1 MRKHSVMERFVKK
14 RSIRKRSVRNDLL
27 RRRFVTGNVSCW
39 KRLVRKHLV
48 RRRFLRKLFVRKRSN
63 LNIPKYLTVYKNKP
77 VKMSFQQWQTV
88 ISFLPNITDIKIR
101 KI

>member
-1 MRKHSVMERFVKK
+1 MERFVKK
-14 RSIRKRSVRNDLL
+14 RS
-27 RRRFVTGNVSCW
+27 
-39 KRLVRKHLV
+39 VRK
-48 RRRFLRKLFVRKRSN
+48 RFLRKLFVRKRSN

-88 ISFLPNITDIKIR
+88 ISFLPIITDIKIR